1 MDAQEAALE
10 AGEAEVSESDEESAS
25 VSGSEEGEQKQ
36 KVKGG
41 FGVCALSPALAALLG
56 EEWMGRTEVV
66 KALWVYIKERNL
78 QNPKDRRKIII
89 DEGLGTVFKHPLTM
103 FNMNK
108 QLSRHLHYRDAMQA
122 QADAQPDPKPK
133 KRKAAAGGA
142 KGSGKKAKNGKDA
155 KKGKKK
161 SGGGGGFG
169 KTLVKEPLASV
180 VGGTEMPRSE
190 VIRLVWAHIKEKDLQ
205 DPSDRRKLRVSR
217 DPMLSKFLSEP
228 CTMFSINKQLAP
240 YLEQIQGEKK
250 ERKKTGGV
258 GLKTPVALSAGL
270 AQVLGQPYLSRSEV
284 VKGLWAY
291 IREHDLQDPKDRRN
305 IILDDS
311 LGKLFE
317 DPLTMFTMNKQIG
330 QHLGL
335 PKDAPQSAVKEEP

>member
-66 KALWVYIKERNL
+66 KALWVYIKGRNL

-122 QADAQPDPKPK
+122 HADAQPDPKPK

-142 KGSGKKAKNGKDA
+142 KGSGKKAKNGKDG

-161 SGGGGGFG
+161 SGGGG
-169 KTLVKEPLASV
+169 A
-180 VGGTEMPRSE
+180 
-190 VIRLVWAHIKEKDLQ
+190 
-205 DPSDRRKLRVSR
+205 
-217 DPMLSKFLSEP
+217 
-228 CTMFSINKQLAP
+228 
-240 YLEQIQGEKK
+240 
-250 ERKKTGGV
+250 
-258 GLKTPVALSAGL
+258 
-270 AQVLGQPYLSRSEV
+270 
-284 VKGLWAY
+284 
-291 IREHDLQDPKDRRN
+291 
-305 IILDDS
+305 
-311 LGKLFE
+311 LGKLWSRS
-317 DPLTMFTMNKQIG
+317 PL
-330 QHLGL
+330 
-335 PKDAPQSAVKEEP
+335 PA